1 MVQSTSISVERSQIV
16 YINTGNEYFKARFGV
31 KTYKLSLNGGMTCPN
46 RDGKIDTRGC
56 IFCSAGGSGDFAAS
70 PTLSITEQIEQ
81 AKELIAGKVPKEC
94 KYIAYFQAYTNTYA
108 PIKYLRKIFYE
119 AIENEDIVALS
130 IATRPDCID
139 EDIAR
144 LLYELGSIKPVFVE
158 LGLQT
163 ANETSAEFI
172 RRGYNNAVFED
183 AVKLLSYNN
192 GTGTGID
199 IIVHMIIGLPGETEA
214 DILKTVDYINRF
226 PVKGIKFQLLHILS
240 GTDLCDYYNIH
251 KFRIFSLEEYTHI
264 LLECIL
270 RLRPDIVI
278 HRMTGD
284 GPKKILSEPK
294 WSGNKKLVL
303 NHINNA
309 LRQQNIIQGENYVTF
324 NKKST

>member
-1 MVQSTSISVERSQIV
+1 MVQSTSIIVERSQIV

-56 IFCSAGGSGDFAAS
+56 IFCSAGGSGDFAAN
-70 PTLSITEQIEQ
+70 PALSITEQINQ
-81 AKELIAGKVPKEC
+81 AKKLIASKVPKDC

-108 PIKYLRKIFYE
+108 PIDYLRKIFCE
-119 AIENEDIVALS
+119 AIENDDIVALS

-139 EDIAR
+139 EDIAE
-144 LLYELGSIKPVFVE
+144 LLFELNDIKPVFVE

-163 ANETSAEFI
+163 ANEKSAEFI
-172 RRGYNNAVFED
+172 RRGYKNEIFEKAVS
-183 AVKLLSYNN
+183 LLSCDNADKC
-192 GTGTGID
+192 ID
-199 IIVHMIIGLPGETEA
+199 IIVHMIIGLPNETQS
-214 DILKTVDYINRF
+214 DILNTVDYINRF
-226 PVKGIKFQLLHILS
+226 PVKGVKFQLLHILS
-240 GTDLCDYYNIH
+240 GTDLCDYYNIY

-284 GPKKILSEPK
+284 GPKKLLVEPK

-309 LRQQNIIQGENYVTF
+309 LRQQNITQGENYVT
-324 NKKST
+324 

>member
-1 MVQSTSISVERSQIV
+1 M

-56 IFCSAGGSGDFAAS
+56 IFCSTGGSGDFAAS
-70 PTLSITEQIEQ
+70 ATLSITEQIEY
-81 AKELIAGKVPKEC
+81 AKTLVANKVPNNC

-108 PIKYLRKIFYE
+108 SVDYLRKIFTE
-119 AIENEDIVALS
+119 AIQNDDIVALS

-139 EDIAR
+139 ENIAS
-144 LLYELGSIKPVFVE
+144 LLGELNKIKPIFIE

-163 ANETSAEFI
+163 SNENSAEFI
-172 RRGYNNAVFED
+172 RRGYKNEVFEHS
-183 AVKLLSYNN
+183 VNLLVSHN
-192 GTGTGID
+192 IE
-199 IIVHMIIGLPGETEA
+199 IIVHMIIGLPDEDEK
-214 DILKTVDYINRF
+214 DMLNTVDYINKF

-240 GTDLCDYYNIH
+240 GTDLCDYYNIN
-251 KFRIFSLEEYTHI
+251 KFKIFSLEEYTHI

-284 GPKKILSEPK
+284 GPKKILVEPK
-294 WSGNKKLVL
+294 WSSNKKLVL
-303 NHINNA
+303 NYINST
-309 LRQQNIIQGENYVTF
+309 LRQRNINQGENYVT
-324 NKKST
+324 